1 MGSSEAGAGQGL
13 TGSRRG
19 RERGRRQKERRQG
32 GGGGG
37 GNRLSA
43 FSVSGVRVTSY

>member
-1 MGSSEAGAGQGL
+1 MGSSEGGAGQGL
-13 TGSRRG
+13 TGSRRA

-37 GNRLSA
+37 NRLSA
-43 FSVSGVRVTSY
+43 FSMSGVRVPSY